1 MKMRILTSIFFLYIG
16 SAYLFAQE
24 GPTPSVKSAYTAGYW
39 QQEVDY
45 TMNIIVDA
53 PAHQFTGEQRIVY
66 TNNSPDVIDRVF
78 YHLYF
83 NAFQPGSMMDV
94 RSRTIEDPDNR
105 VRDRI
110 FNLSED
116 EIGYHRVQG
125 LRQDGQELRF
135 NVEGTILV
143 APLARPLLP
152 GEQTIL
158 EMDFESQ
165 VPLQIRRSGWN
176 NAEGVEFSMS
186 QWYPKL
192 AEYDYRGWHPNPYIG
207 REFHGVFGRFDV
219 KITIDK
225 TYVLGG
231 TGILQNPNEVGH
243 GYEDEGVQVSH
254 DTNEL
259 TWHFVA
265 EDVLD
270 FFWGADP
277 DFTHVKAQV
286 PNGPMLHFLYQ
297 EPVVAVNK
305 TDAENETYLENWQ
318 QLPEFTVRA
327 FEYANT
333 HFGKYPYPQFT
344 TIQGG
349 DGGME
354 YPMGT
359 LITGAR
365 NLRSLVGVTVHELY
379 HSWYQNVLAT
389 NEALYAW
396 MDEGFTSFASS
407 ETMQYLFESTG
418 NPHTGSM
425 RGYQRLVDSGKEE
438 PMATHADHYHTNFA
452 YGRAAYSKGAVY
464 LNQLRYII
472 GEEAFR
478 SGMLRYHDEW
488 KLKHPTDLDFIRL
501 MEKESGM
508 ILDWFHEYFVH
519 TTKTIDYGIASVE
532 ASESLA
538 GTTQIELERIG
549 LMPMPLDIQVE
560 YTDGSKEEFYIPM
573 RIMRGEKPT
582 ENDLK
587 RTLLEDWPWVEPS
600 YSFTIAMPIETIRSV
615 SIDPTERL
623 ADVNT
628 TNNVLLFTS
637 EQ

>member
-1 MKMRILTSIFFLYIG
+1 MNKQILTSIFFLYTG
-16 SAYLFAQE
+16 CAYLFAQE
-24 GPTPSVKSAYTAGYW
+24 ASTPSVKSAYTAGYW

-45 TMNIIVDA
+45 TMNIVVDA
-53 PAHQFTGEQRIVY
+53 KAHQFIGEQRVVY

-94 RSRTIEDPDNR
+94 RSRTIEDPDGR

-110 FNLSED
+110 FNLNED
-116 EIGYHRVQG
+116 EIGYHVVQS
-125 LRQDGQELRF
+125 LRQDGKDLDF
-135 NVEGTILV
+135 DVEGTILV
-143 APLARPLLP
+143 APLVSPLLP
-152 GEQTIL
+152 GEQTVL

-165 VPLQIRRSGWN
+165 IPLQIRRSGWSN
-176 NAEGVEFSMS
+176 NEGIEFSMS

-225 TYVLGG
+225 DYLVGG
-231 TGILQNPNEVGH
+231 TGVLQNPNEVGH
-243 GYEDEGVQVSH
+243 GYEDEGVEIRH

-259 TWHFVA
+259 TWHFLA
-265 EDVLD
+265 DDVLD

-297 EPVVAVNK
+297 DPVLAVNK
-305 TDAENETYLENWQ
+305 TDNENVTYTENWK
-318 QLPEFTVRA
+318 QLPELTVRA

-333 HFGKYPYPQFT
+333 HFGTYPYPQFT

-407 ETMQYLFESTG
+407 ETMQYLFEDTG
-418 NPHTGSM
+418 NPHAGSM
-425 RGYQRLVDSGKEE
+425 RGYQRLVESGKEE

-464 LNQLRYII
+464 LNQIRYII

-478 SGMLRYHDEW
+478 SGMLRYHEEW

-519 TTKTIDYGIASVE
+519 TTKTIDYGITSVDATE
-532 ASESLA
+532 KETGS
-538 GTTQIELERIG
+538 TKIELERIG
-549 LMPMPLDIQVE
+549 LMPMPLDVWVE
-560 YTDGSKEEFYIPM
+560 YTDGSKEEFYIPV
-573 RIMRGEKPT
+573 RIMRGEKSIEHT
-582 ENDLK
+582 EK
-587 RTLLEDWPWVEPS
+587 RTVVADWPWVEPTYTLILPAS
-600 YSFTIAMPIETIRSV
+600 LESIRSI
-615 SIDPTERL
+615 SIDPSQRI
-623 ADVNT
+623 ADVNN
-628 TNNVLLFTS
+628 TNNVRVLIS

>member
-1 MKMRILTSIFFLYIG
+1 MNKQILTSIFFLYTG
-16 SAYLFAQE
+16 CGYLFAQE
-24 GPTPSVKSAYTAGYW
+24 ASNPSVKSAYTAGYW

-45 TMNIIVDA
+45 TMNIVVDA
-53 PAHQFTGEQRIVY
+53 NAHQFIGEQRIVY
-66 TNNSPDVIDRVF
+66 TNNSPDIINRVF

-94 RSRTIEDPDNR
+94 RSRTIEDPDGR
-105 VRDRI
+105 IRDRI
-110 FNLSED
+110 FNLNED
-116 EIGYHRVQG
+116 EIGYHAVQS
-125 LRQDGQELRF
+125 LRQDGQDLNF
-135 NVEGTILV
+135 DVEGTILV
-143 APLARPLLP
+143 APLASPLLP
-152 GEQTIL
+152 GEQTVL

-165 VPLQIRRSGWN
+165 VPLQIRRSGWYN
-176 NAEGVEFSMS
+176 DEGVEFSMS

-225 TYVLGG
+225 DYLVGG

-243 GYEDEGVQVSH
+243 GYEDEGVEIRH

-265 EDVLD
+265 DDVLD

-297 EPVVAVNK
+297 DPVLAVNK
-305 TDAENETYLENWQ
+305 TDNENETYTENWK
-318 QLPEFTVRA
+318 QLPELTVRA

-333 HFGKYPYPQFT
+333 HFGTYPYPQFT

-407 ETMQYLFESTG
+407 ETMQNLFEDTG
-418 NPHTGSM
+418 NPHAGSM
-425 RGYQRLVDSGKEE
+425 RGYQRLVESGKEE

-464 LNQLRYII
+464 LNQIRYII

-478 SGMLRYHDEW
+478 SGMLRYHEEW

-519 TTKTIDYGIASVE
+519 LVFCFY
-532 ASESLA
+532 
-538 GTTQIELERIG
+538 
-549 LMPMPLDIQVE
+549 DIV
-560 YTDGSKEEFYIPM
+560 
-573 RIMRGEKPT
+573 
-582 ENDLK
+582 
-587 RTLLEDWPWVEPS
+587 
-600 YSFTIAMPIETIRSV
+600 
-615 SIDPTERL
+615 
-623 ADVNT
+623 
-628 TNNVLLFTS
+628 
-637 EQ
+637 